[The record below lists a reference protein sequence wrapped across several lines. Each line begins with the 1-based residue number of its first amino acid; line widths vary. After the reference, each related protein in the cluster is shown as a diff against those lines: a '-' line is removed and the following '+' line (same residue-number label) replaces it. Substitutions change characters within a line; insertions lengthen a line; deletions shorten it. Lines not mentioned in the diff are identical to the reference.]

1 MKEFYVFLVLF
12 FSFLGYAQPKA
23 MAFEEAKNTR
33 FSADVLDKKYKSALH
48 SNEELAVFKTEKDQE
63 QLIAA
68 YTKLLQDFGVF
79 LKKNDFIWDKP
90 HRCFNRIYISKE
102 GKIDYF
108 LYHFNV
114 NEHEPEKNLTTQ
126 QLKEFKRL
134 LNLFIRHYT
143 FGVTAQENFAQCSPV
158 VYKE

>member
-1 MKEFYVFLVLF
+1 MKRFYVFLVLL
-12 FSFLGYAQPKA
+12 FSFFCYAQPKA
-23 MAFEEAKNTR
+23 MSFDEAKKTL

-48 SNEELAVFKTEKDQE
+48 SDEQLAVFKTEKDQE

-79 LKKNDFIWDKP
+79 LKKNDFVWEKP

-114 NEHEPEKNLTTQ
+114 NEHEPEKNLTSEQ
-126 QLKEFKRL
+126 MRNFKRL
-134 LNLFIRHYT
+134 LNSFIRDYK

-158 VYKE
+158 VYKD